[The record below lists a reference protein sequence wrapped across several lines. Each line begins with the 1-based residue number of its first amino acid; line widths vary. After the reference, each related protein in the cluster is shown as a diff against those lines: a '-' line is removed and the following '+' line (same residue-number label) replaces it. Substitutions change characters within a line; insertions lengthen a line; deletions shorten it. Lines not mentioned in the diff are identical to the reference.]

1 MYAHFFLKGEIN
13 VCTKC
18 HGNPISSCKDISL
31 QNLRVVLDAE
41 DHQGH
46 QDSSFG
52 TVNVHEDFPGGPSK
66 GFLDGNKTQRWSDKQ
81 TNTLNDSQS
90 HVTKIARKFS
100 VHQQGMP
107 T

>member
-18 HGNPISSCKDISL
+18 HGNPISSCRDISL

-46 QDSSFG
+46 
-52 TVNVHEDFPGGPSK
+52 
-66 GFLDGNKTQRWSDKQ
+66 
-81 TNTLNDSQS
+81 
-90 HVTKIARKFS
+90 
-100 VHQQGMP
+100 
-107 T
+107 